1 MDKAHELIKKLG
13 QSDDYFERQKAAWAL
28 VNLGDEAVDAV
39 AEALEKGEFSDLRY
53 KSAWILGKTGSA
65 RALKP
70 LCYAL
75 LSDPDHVVREWS
87 AAAMEALGNQEAV
100 QPLVLAMKRDGSR
113 DVRLRAAM
121 ALRALEAAEAF
132 RDLLSYDDPEVRG
145 MATTGLAK
153 IGYAQSLPDVAR
165 LITDEDAEVRRRA
178 AAYMGEIARE
188 EILLSVAEA
197 SSNEVTQF
205 SKVDA
210 YWATKSMMSTN
221 CKIVVLL
228 NVSTLV
234 DIVRPMSRSMVL
246 LRNGASAA
254 TFCIAG
260 MMYSSIVGWRRF
272 RWRSPDLAR

>member
-165 LITDEDAEVRRRA
+165 LMTDESAEVRRRA

-188 EILLSVAEA
+188 EGIEPLTRALQDDEVDVRCEA
-197 SSNEVTQF
+197 L
-205 SKVDA
+205 
-210 YWATKSMMSTN
+210 KSLG
-221 CKIVVLL
+221 KIKGREPQ
-228 NVSTLV
+228 
-234 DIVRPMSRSMVL
+234 I
-246 LRNGASAA
+246 
-254 TFCIAG
+254 
-260 MMYSSIVGWRRF
+260 
-272 RWRSPDLAR
+272 